1 MAELE
6 AMNVNSALLGAIF
19 EPTEAY
25 VVGREKVRE
34 FASALFATAP
44 IHHDVDAAIAAGY
57 SDVVAPP
64 TFPIVIQEKTLQQL
78 LSHPGAGIDFSRVV
92 HGDQKFDYQRPLV
105 AGDEVVA
112 TIRVTKIQSLGGHT
126 MVTSESTI
134 TTTAGEPVVV
144 ATSTL
149 VIRGEES

>member
-1 MAELE
+1 MSVNPEL
-6 AMNVNSALLGAIF
+6 LDTDF
-19 EPTEAY
+19 EPTEPY

-34 FASALFATAP
+34 FASAVFATAP

-64 TFPIVIQEKTLQQL
+64 TFPIVIQEKTLHQL

-105 AGDEVVA
+105 AGDEVMA
-112 TIRVTKIQSLGGHT
+112 TLRVTKIQSLGGHT

-149 VIRGEES
+149 VIRGEEG

>member
-1 MAELE
+1 MSVNPELLDT
-6 AMNVNSALLGAIF
+6 AF
-19 EPTEAY
+19 EPTDPY

-34 FASALFATAP
+34 FASAVFATAQ
-44 IHHDVDAAIAAGY
+44 IHHDVDAAIAAGFP
-57 SDVVAPP
+57 DVVAPP
-64 TFPIVIQEKTLQQL
+64 TFPIVIQEKTLHQL

-92 HGDQKFDYQRPLV
+92 HGDQKFEYHRPLV

-112 TIRVTKIQSLGGHT
+112 TLRVTKIQSLGGHT

-134 TTTAGEPVVV
+134 TTTSGEPVVV

-149 VIRGEES
+149 VIRGGES

>member
-1 MAELE
+1 MVAVVELRD
-6 AMNVNSALLGAIF
+6 VIF
-19 EPTEAY
+19 APTEPY
-25 VVGREKVRE
+25 LVGREKVRE
-34 FASALFATAP
+34 FASAVFAKAL
-44 IHHDVDAAIAAGY
+44 IHYDADAAIAAGF

-92 HGDQKFDYQRPLV
+92 HGDQNFDYQRPLV

-112 TIRVTKIQSLGGHT
+112 TLRVTKIQSLGGHT
-126 MVTSESTI
+126 MVTSESAI

>member
-1 MAELE
+1 MSVNPELLDT
-6 AMNVNSALLGAIF
+6 VF
-19 EPTEAY
+19 EPTSPY

-34 FASALFATAP
+34 FSQAVFAMAP
-44 IHHDVDAAIAAGY
+44 IHHDLASAQAAGWA
-57 SDVVAPP
+57 DLVAPP

-92 HGDQKFDYQRPLV
+92 HGDQKFDYHRPLI

-112 TIRVTKIQSLGGHT
+112 TLRVTKIQSLGGHT
-126 MVTSESTI
+126 MVASESTI
-134 TTTAGEPVVV
+134 ETTSGEAVVT

-149 VIRGEES
+149 VVRGDEA

>member
-1 MAELE
+1 MG
-6 AMNVNSALLGAIF
+6 VNPELLGTAF
-19 EPTEAY
+19 EPTEPY

-34 FASALFATAP
+34 FASAVFATAP
-44 IHHDVDAAIAAGY
+44 IHHDVEAAIAAGY
-57 SDVVAPP
+57 SDVVASP

-92 HGDQKFDYQRPLV
+92 HGDQKFEYQRPLV

-112 TIRVTKIQSLGGHT
+112 TLRVTKIQSLGGHT

-149 VIRGEES
+149 VIRGEEG

>member
-1 MAELE
+1 MSVNPELIDT
-6 AMNVNSALLGAIF
+6 VF

-25 VVGREKVRE
+25 LVGREKVRE
-34 FASALFATAP
+34 FASAVFATAP
-44 IHHDVDAAIAAGY
+44 LHHDVDAAVAAGY
-57 SDVVAPP
+57 PDVVAPP

-92 HGDQKFDYQRPLV
+92 HGDQKFEYERPLV
-105 AGDEVVA
+105 AGDEVIA
-112 TIRVTKIQSLGGHT
+112 RLRVTKIQSLGGHT

-134 TTTAGEPVVV
+134 TTTDGEPVVA

-149 VIRGEES
+149 VIRGEEG

>member
-1 MAELE
+1 MSVNLELLDT
-6 AMNVNSALLGAIF
+6 VF
-19 EPTEAY
+19 EPTVLY

-34 FASALFATAP
+34 FASAVFATAP
-44 IHHDVDAAIAAGY
+44 IHHDVNAAIAAGY

-92 HGDQKFDYQRPLV
+92 HGDQRFEYQRPLV
-105 AGDEVVA
+105 ADDEVVA
-112 TIRVTKIQSLGGHT
+112 TLRVTKIQSLGGHT

-149 VIRGEES
+149 VIRGEEG

>member
-92 HGDQKFDYQRPLV
+92 HGDQKFEYQRPLV

-112 TIRVTKIQSLGGHT
+112 TLRVTKIQSLGGHT

-149 VIRGEES
+149 VIRGEEG

>member
-1 MAELE
+1 
-6 AMNVNSALLGAIF
+6 
-19 EPTEAY
+19 
-25 VVGREKVRE
+25 
-34 FASALFATAP
+34 
-44 IHHDVDAAIAAGY
+44 VDAAVAAGY

-92 HGDQKFDYQRPLV
+92 HGDQKFEYQRPLV

-112 TIRVTKIQSLGGHT
+112 TLRVTKIQSLGGHT

-134 TTTAGEPVVV
+134 TTIAGEPVVV

-149 VIRGEES
+149 VIRGEEG

>member
-1 MAELE
+1 MS
-6 AMNVNSALLGAIF
+6 VNSELLDTVFG
-19 EPTEAY
+19 PTEPY
-25 VVGREKVRE
+25 MVGREKVRE
-34 FASALFATAP
+34 FASAVFATAP
-44 IHHDVDAAIAAGY
+44 IHHDVDAAVAAGY

-92 HGDQKFDYQRPLV
+92 HGDQKFEYQRPLV
-105 AGDEVVA
+105 AGDDVVA
-112 TIRVTKIQSLGGHT
+112 TLRVTKIQSLGGHT

-149 VIRGEES
+149 VIRGEEG